1 MVSLQATND
10 TDGSSIIEGRGVE
23 PNIVVENNPQALIEG
38 RDPQL
43 ERGLKEVL
51 QVMMKKNPMK
61 LPDRPADPVK
71 M

>member
-51 QVMMKKNPMK
+51 RMMDKNPMK

-71 M
+71 TE